1 MSDIIHLLPDQVAN
15 QIAAGEVVLQA
26 SSVIKELV
34 ENAVDA
40 GACHI
45 DIRILDSG
53 KTLIQVIDD
62 GKGMSETDARMA
74 FERHATSKITQ
85 AEDVYNLHTMGFR
98 GEALPSIAAVAHVAL
113 RTRQHDQQLGTK
125 ICIEGGKVISQ
136 EKDMCP
142 AGTSFSVS
150 NLFFNMTAR
159 RSHLANHTSAEYR
172 GITQEFERMALVN
185 PSVSF
190 GFYNNDTLVRELPA
204 SNVFQRIINLFGKRL
219 GADLLPVEV
228 KTPLCDISG
237 FVGSPKSSRK
247 KGALQYFFV
256 NGRFMRH
263 GYFHKAVCEAFADLI
278 PEGEQVPY
286 FLYFDVDPSTIDV
299 NIHPAKTEIDF
310 HNKNAIW
317 PIIISGI
324 KEALGKFNAVPT
336 IIFDTEGAPEDIPV
350 YNPDTRIRRTEPQ
363 IEVDTSFNP
372 FASAQSMAT
381 PTEIA
386 SPRPTAGGYAFAS
399 PSYPGVSPSYP
410 GGTASGMVQPSRNTS
425 FPLGADD
432 DDLFGTGLLSDTSAE
447 ASEDFA
453 RPGSFGGMST
463 GSYAGNGESLKE
475 MEKSNEYFQYR
486 GQYILTAVR
495 SGLMFIDQHRAH
507 VRVLYNRYRSAMEGQ
522 TAATQGLLFPE
533 MLTLSLS
540 DEALMEN
547 IMPDLANLGFDLSPL
562 GGGSYSVLG
571 VPSSLGELPPVSL
584 LREIVDSVRDSGKS
598 AKDDVQHRMALSM
611 ARRAALCVGE
621 VLTRQQMEALVGDLF
636 ATDTPSYGPD
646 GKTILTIMPQEN
658 IEKLFR

>member
-1 MSDIIHLLPDQVAN
+1 MPDIIHLLPDQVAN

-45 DIRILDSG
+45 DVRVIDSG

-98 GEALPSIAAVAHVAL
+98 GEALPSIAAVAHVTL

-159 RSHLANHTSAEYR
+159 RSHLVNHTSAEYR

-190 GFYNNDTLVRELPA
+190 SFYNNDVLVRELPA
-204 SNVFQRIINLFGKRL
+204 SNVFQRITNLFGKRL

-228 KTPLCDISG
+228 KVHLCEICG
-237 FVGSPKSSRK
+237 FVGTPKSARK

-263 GYFHKAVCEAFADLI
+263 GFFHKAVCEAFADLI

-286 FLYFDVDPSTIDV
+286 FLYFNVDPSTIDV

-310 HNKNAIW
+310 HNKTAIW
-317 PIIISGI
+317 PLIISGI

-350 YNPDTRIRRTEPQ
+350 YNPDTRIRQTEPQ
-363 IEVDTSFNP
+363 VEVDTSFNP
-372 FASAQSMAT
+372 FASALSMAT

-386 SPRPTAGGYAFAS
+386 SPQRTGGGYAAAS
-399 PSYPGVSPSYP
+399 PTFA
-410 GGTASGMVQPSRNTS
+410 GGQASGMVLPSRNAS
-425 FPLGADD
+425 FPSGADD
-432 DDLFGTGLLSDTSAE
+432 EDFFGTGHLSDRHAE
-447 ASEDFA
+447 IPEGDVSHPGHCSGA
-453 RPGSFGGMST
+453 R
-463 GSYAGNGESLKE
+463 ESLQD
-475 MEKSNEYFQYR
+475 MEKSNEYYQYR

-507 VRVLYNRYRSAMEGQ
+507 VRVLYNRYRTAMEGQ

-571 VPSSLGELPPVSL
+571 VPSSLGEFPPVSL
-584 LREIVDSVRDSGKS
+584 LKEIVDSVRDSGKS
-598 AKDDVQHRMALSM
+598 AREDVQHRMALSM

-636 ATDTPSYGPD
+636 ATDAPSYGPD
-646 GKTILTIMPQEN
+646 GKTILTIMPQDN